1 MTQDTRYRTARP
13 LTPRCAP
20 DSPDHEYLPPD
31 GSWEGVDEPG
41 EE

>member
-1 MTQDTRYRTARP
+1 MFHKP
-13 LTPRCAP
+13 LQRCAP

-41 EE
+41 EEGC